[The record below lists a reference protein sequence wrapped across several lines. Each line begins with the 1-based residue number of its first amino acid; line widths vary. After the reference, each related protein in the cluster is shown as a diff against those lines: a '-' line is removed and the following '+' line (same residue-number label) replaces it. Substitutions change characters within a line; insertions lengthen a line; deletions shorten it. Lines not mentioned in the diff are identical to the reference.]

1 MFGYKTVLKFAYG
14 GVVSSAYELVDFS
27 YDIYQHIDAK
37 GKPQSNV
44 YLGAVNCIFPGVPTK
59 ELIDY
64 MTNPYRYKDGSVS
77 VIDNEGRKLQEIS
90 FTTGTCVKLRFDYNQ
105 AGKGYVSTIF
115 EIAAKGIS
123 IDSYSVDNNWVNK

>member
-1 MFGYKTVLKFAYG
+1 MLIFCF
-14 GVVSSAYELVDFS
+14 SS
-27 YDIYQHIDAK
+27 DII
-37 GKPQSNV
+37 V
-44 YLGAVNCIFPGVPTK
+44 K
-59 ELIDY
+59 ESK
-64 MTNPYRYKDGSVS
+64 RSVS

>member
-1 MFGYKTVLKFAYG
+1 M
-14 GVVSSAYELVDFS
+14 DFS
-27 YDIYQHIDAK
+27 YDIYQHIDVK

-44 YLGAVNCIFPGVPTK
+44 FLGSIHCIYPGVPTK

-64 MTNPYRYKDGSVS
+64 MVNPYRYKDGSVS

-90 FTTGTCVKLRFDYNQ
+90 FSTGTCVKLKFDYNQ

-123 IDSYSVDNNWVNK
+123 IDSFSVDNNWTNK